1 MKRFL
6 LFLFVFIVLKTGA
19 QTYNNEWI
27 DYSKTYYK
35 FKIAATG
42 LYRINQSTLAGVG
55 LSGADVNNFQLWRNG
70 VEVPIYTS
78 KQSGTLAAGDYLEF
92 WGEMNDGKVD
102 NALYRVADFQ
112 INDQWSLQTDTASYF
127 LTLNPSTTN
136 KRLLPVESIIPGGA
150 VPESFF
156 MYTAGKYYREKRHG
170 GFSSQIESDYT
181 YSSAYDQAEG
191 WTSAAIA
198 NGATIATTFS
208 DLFVS
213 NDAGTPGIRVNLN
226 LAGDANKTRRFA
238 ATLNGTEIFNQELSF
253 YNYLK
258 LSASFDKSLVVTNSA
273 AFAIKNNTAETG
285 SDRMVIGKIELT
297 YPRQFN
303 FGGTSVQNFPF
314 ELTASGSAR
323 YLDITGFSSNG
334 GMPVLLDLT
343 NGRRYTAAAT
353 STGTSFKYYISPSAV
368 TAKMVLVSAAAS
380 NFGTINTIER
390 RDFVNYAL
398 AANQGDYLI
407 ISNELLNNNSS
418 SGTNPLSDYK
428 AYRSSVAGGGYRANI
443 YMIDQLVDQFAF
455 GIKKHPLSVRNFIL
469 WVRANYAL
477 PLKNVLLIG
486 RGMDYINYNAY
497 QSGVAAETLNMV
509 PTFGWPASDN
519 LFTATPGRSVPLTP
533 IGRLSVINSNE
544 VATYLNKV
552 KQYEQWYTFNSPTI
566 ADKSWMKNVVH
577 VVGAGSIDLTTLL
590 SGSLNNH
597 ARIIKDSLFAGNVTT
612 FVKSTADAVQQLSS
626 SHLAKL
632 MNDGVGLLTYFGH
645 SSATTL
651 EFNLDNPANYNNL
664 GKYPIFNVLGC
675 NAGSFFS
682 YSPNRLLT
690 HETLSEKYVLAPE
703 KGSIAFLASTHF
715 GIVHYL
721 DIYNQNHY
729 NALSR
734 TKYGATL
741 GEILDEGIK
750 NMFNVLTENDFYARF
765 QCEQY
770 TLHGDPAIRYYAGA
784 KPDYAIEDQLVKITP
799 GFVSLAET
807 SFLVDLAYVNIG
819 KAVKD
824 SITIEIKRTYPDLT
838 TEVVQRKRVLFTT
851 FKDSMTLQVPI
862 VPTRDKGINKI
873 AITLDADN
881 EIDELYESNNTITK
895 EVFIYE
901 DEARP
906 IYPEAF
912 SIVNKPEIK
921 LTISSANPF
930 AELRQYVVE
939 VDTTELFNSALKA
952 TRNISSSGGVFDTDM
967 PLSLVD
973 GRVYYWRVSPQ
984 PEDGQWKW
992 NVSSFIYMPSSDI
1005 GFNQSHVYQHFK
1017 SGYERLKLDSASRN
1031 TNYNFVHRNITVHS
1045 GILGYS
1051 YTQAAGFSVAI
1062 DDNPFIR
1069 SPCGQPGIIFNVLD
1083 SISLVPWLN
1092 NDATGGS
1099 VPGQYGSDNVCFAD
1113 RNWNFQYNLNT
1124 QSKRVSAAQFMDVI
1138 PDGSYVIVRN
1148 SSPAS
1153 ETPLAFVSNWQADAS
1168 ITGAGNTLY
1177 DKLKAQGFTTL
1188 DSFYRSRVFIFIY
1201 RKNRP
1206 EFTPQMVMSGGLA
1219 DPPDPITLRI
1229 DLDTKDTLGYITSPK
1244 FGPAKGWKRLYWNG
1258 RSLDNQ
1264 ANGDRPTV
1272 NVIGINN
1279 AGVETTLFSNLNV
1292 TQQDFD
1298 VSSVDATL
1306 YPYMKLR
1313 MTNRDSVYATPYQLN
1328 YWRLTFD
1335 PVPEGAV
1342 APNLYFSKKDT
1353 VDIGEPLKL
1362 GLGFKN
1368 ISAVGFSDSLKVKVT
1383 VTDRNNVENIIPV
1396 PKQEDLKSGA
1406 LLKLNV
1412 DIPTQSIP
1420 GLNRLYVNFNPD
1432 FDQPET
1438 SLFNNFAFSEFYVRP
1453 DSLNPVMDVTF
1464 DGVHI
1469 LNRDIVSAKP
1479 NILIKL
1485 KDDAKWMVL
1494 DQQDIMSVKLRYP
1507 DGTIKTFDFDSD
1519 TLTFTGAGVAPND
1532 NNSATITFKPWL
1544 LQDGEYELMVAGKD
1558 RSDNVAGNMEYRVA
1572 FQVINKPMISNML
1585 NYPNP
1590 FTTSTAFVFTLTGSE
1605 VPQNIRIQ
1613 ILTITGKVVREITKD
1628 ELGPLHIGNNITQ
1641 FKWDGTDQYGAK
1653 LANGVYLYRV
1663 ITNHQGKSLDKY
1675 KASGDNTDKY
1685 FNKGYGKMYLMR

>member
-35 FKIAATG
+35 LKVAATG
-42 LYRINQSTLAGVG
+42 LYRINQSTLSGVG
-55 LSGADVNNFQLWRNG
+55 LGGADVNNFQLWRNG

-78 KQSGTLAAGDYLEF
+78 KQSGTLSAGDYIEF

-112 INDQWSLQTDTASYF
+112 INDKWSLQTDTAAFF
-127 LTLNPSTTN
+127 LTLNPGAAN
-136 KRLLPVESIIPGGA
+136 KRLLPVESVIPGGA
-150 VPESFF
+150 IAESFF
-156 MYTAGKYYREKRHG
+156 MYTAGKYYRDKWHG

-181 YSSAYDQAEG
+181 YSSAYDQGEG
-191 WTSAAIA
+191 WTSAVIA
-198 NGATIATTFS
+198 NGGVLGYTFS
-208 DLFVS
+208 DLYLS
-213 NDAGTPGIRVNLN
+213 TEAGTPGITVNLN
-226 LAGDANKTRRFA
+226 LAGDANRPRRFA
-238 ATLNGTEIFNQELSF
+238 ATLNGTEIFNQEMSF

-258 LSASFDKSLVVTNSA
+258 LSAPFDKSLLSSNNA
-273 AFAIKNNTAETG
+273 AFVIRNNTAEAG
-285 SDRMVIGKIELT
+285 VDRMVVGKIELT

-303 FGGTSVQNFPF
+303 FGGTSVLNFPF
-314 ELTASGSAR
+314 ELSASSTSR
-323 YLDITGFSSNG
+323 YLDITGFSSGG

-343 NGRRYTAAAT
+343 NGRRYIAAAT
-353 STGTSFKYYISPSAV
+353 STGTSFKYYIGPSSS
-368 TAKMVLVSAAAS
+368 TARMVLISPASS
-380 NFGTINTIER
+380 NFRQVGSLER

-418 SGTNPLSDYK
+418 GGTNPLLDYK
-428 AYRSSVAGGGYRANI
+428 AYRSSAAGGGYRANI
-443 YMIDQLVDQFAF
+443 YMVDQLVDQFAF
-455 GIKKHPLSVRNFIL
+455 GIKRHPLSIRNFIL
-469 WVRANYAL
+469 WARVNFAL
-477 PLKNVLLIG
+477 PLKNVFLIG
-486 RGMDYINYNAY
+486 RGMDYLNYYYAQNLPNAE
-497 QSGVAAETLNMV
+497 VLNMV
-509 PTFGWPASDN
+509 PTFGYPASDN
-519 LFTATPGRSVPLTP
+519 LLTANPGRSLPLTP
-533 IGRLSVINSNE
+533 IGRLSVVNSNE
-544 VATYLNKV
+544 IANYLTKV
-552 KQYEQWYTFNSPTI
+552 KQYEQWYSFSSPTI
-566 ADKSWMKNVVH
+566 ADKAWMKNVVH

-597 ARIIKDSLFAGNVTT
+597 ARIIKDSLFAANVTT

-626 SHLAKL
+626 SYLAKL
-632 MNDGVGLLTYFGH
+632 MNEGVGLLTYFGH

-651 EFNLDNPANYNNL
+651 EFNLDNPANYNNQ

-675 NAGSFFS
+675 NAGGFFS
-682 YSPNRLLT
+682 YSPARLSV

-703 KGSIAFLASTHF
+703 KGAIAFLASTHF

-784 KPDYAIEDQLVKITP
+784 KPDYAIEDQLVKVSP
-799 GFVSLAET
+799 NFVSLAET
-807 SFLVDLAYVNIG
+807 KFDLSFQYVNIG
-819 KAVKD
+819 KSVKD
-824 SITIEIKRTYPDLT
+824 SITIEIKQTFPDQT
-838 TEVVQRKRVLFTT
+838 SAIIQRKRVLFTT
-851 FKDSMTLQVPI
+851 FKDSMSLEIPILQ
-862 VPTRDKGINKI
+862 TRDKGTHKI
-873 AITLDADN
+873 TITLDADN
-881 EIDELYESNNTITK
+881 EIAELYESNNTVTK
-895 EVFIYE
+895 EIVIYE

-906 IYPEAF
+906 VYPEAF
-912 SIVNKPEIK
+912 AIVNKPGIK
-921 LTISSANPF
+921 LNISSANPF
-930 AELRQYVVE
+930 AVLRQYVVE
-939 VDTTELFNSALKA
+939 VDTTEMFNSALKA
-952 TRNISSSGGVFDTDM
+952 TRNISSRGGVFDTDM

-992 NVSSFIYMPSSDI
+992 NVSSFIYMPSSEI

-1017 SGYERLKLDSASRN
+1017 SNYERLRLDSASRN
-1031 TNYNFVHRNITVHS
+1031 TNYNFVNRNITIHS
-1045 GILGYS
+1045 GILNHG
-1051 YTQAAGFSVAI
+1051 YTQAAGFAVDI
-1062 DDNPFIR
+1062 DDVPLVR

-1083 SISLVPWLN
+1083 SISLKAWLN
-1092 NDATGGS
+1092 NDASGGS
-1099 VPGQYGSDNVCFAD
+1099 VPGQYGSDNVCASD
-1113 RNWNFQYNLNT
+1113 RNWNFQYNLEI
-1124 QSKRVSAAQFMDVI
+1124 QSKRVSAAQFMDII

-1148 SSPAS
+1148 SQPNS
-1153 ETPLAFVSNWQADAS
+1153 ERPLAYVANWQADAS
-1168 ITGAGNTLY
+1168 VTGVGNTLY
-1177 DKLKAQGFTTL
+1177 DKLKAQGFNTL
-1188 DSFYRSRVFIFIY
+1188 DSFYKARVFVFVY

-1206 EFTPQMVMSGGLA
+1206 EFTPRIVFSTGLT
-1219 DPPDPITLRI
+1219 DPPNPISLRV
-1229 DLDTKDTLGYITSPK
+1229 DLQTKDTIGYITSPK

-1264 ANGDRPTV
+1264 TNGDRPTIS
-1272 NVIGINN
+1272 VIGVNN
-1279 AGVETTLFSNLNV
+1279 AGVETTLFSNLDV

-1298 VSSVDATL
+1298 VSSVNAEQ

-1313 MTNRDSVYATPYQLN
+1313 MVNRDSVYATPYQLN

-1368 ISAVGFSDSLKVKVT
+1368 ISPVGFSDSLKVKVT
-1383 VTDRNNVENIIPV
+1383 VTDKNNVEHIIPV

-1453 DSLNPVMDVTF
+1453 DSLNPAMDVTF
-1464 DGVHI
+1464 DGIHI

-1494 DQQDIMSVKLRYP
+1494 DQHDIVSVKLRYP

-1544 LQDGEYELMVAGKD
+1544 LQDGEYELMVAGRD

>member
-35 FKIAATG
+35 MKIAATG
-42 LYRINQSTLAGVG
+42 LYRINQSSLAGIG
-55 LSGADVNNFQLWRNG
+55 LAGADVNNFQLWRNG

-78 KQSGTLAAGDYLEF
+78 KQSGTLSTGDYIEF
-92 WGEMNDGKVD
+92 WGEMNDGKPD
-102 NALYRVADFQ
+102 NALYRMADFQ
-112 INDQWSLQTDTASYF
+112 INDQWSLQTDTAAFF
-127 LTLNPSTTN
+127 LTLNPGVTN
-136 KRLLPVESIIPGGA
+136 KRLLPVESVIPNGA
-150 VPESFF
+150 TAERFF

-170 GFSSQIESDYT
+170 GFSSQIENDYT

-191 WTSAAIA
+191 WTSLAIT
-198 NGATIATTFS
+198 NGSTLGYNFS

-213 NDAGTPGIRVNLN
+213 NEAGTPGIQVKLN
-226 LAGDANKTRRFA
+226 LAGDANKSRRFT
-238 ATLNGTEIFNQELSF
+238 ATLNGTEIFNQDISF

-258 LSASFDKSLVVTNSA
+258 LSASFDKSLVSA
-273 AFAIKNNTAETG
+273 GNANFVIKNNTAEAG
-285 SDRMVIGKIELT
+285 SDRMVIGKIEIT

-303 FGGTSVQNFPF
+303 FGGAAVQNFSF
-314 ELTASGSAR
+314 ELGASASGR
-323 YLDITGFSSNG
+323 YLDITGFSTNG

-353 STGTSFKYYISPSAV
+353 STASSFKYYIGPSAA
-368 TAKMVLVSAAAS
+368 TSKMVLVSPATANAGAVTT
-380 NFGTINTIER
+380 FER

-407 ISNELLNNNSS
+407 ISNELLNTNSS
-418 SGTNPLSDYK
+418 SGTNPLTDYK
-428 AYRSSVAGGGYRANI
+428 AYRSSATGGAYKANI

-469 WVRANYAL
+469 WARVNYAL
-477 PLKNVLLIG
+477 PLKNVFIIG
-486 RGMDYINYNAY
+486 RGTDYIDYSNY
-497 QSGVAAETLNMV
+497 QSAPGAEVLNMV

-519 LFTATPGRSVPLTP
+519 LFTANPGRSLPLTP
-533 IGRLSVINSNE
+533 IGRLAVINSNE
-544 VATYLNKV
+544 VANYLTKV
-552 KQYEQWYTFNSPTI
+552 KQYEQWYSFSSPTI
-566 ADKSWMKNVVH
+566 ADKAWMKNVVH

-626 SHLAKL
+626 SYLAKL

-645 SSATTL
+645 SSAATL
-651 EFNLDNPANYNNL
+651 EFNLDNPANYHNQ

-682 YSPNRLLT
+682 YAPGRLLT

-741 GEILDEGIK
+741 GEIIDEGIK

-765 QCEQY
+765 QCEQF

-784 KPDYAIEDQLVKITP
+784 KPDYAIEDQLVKVSP
-799 GFVSLAET
+799 NFVSLAET
-807 SFLVDLAYVNIG
+807 KFHLSFQYVNIG
-819 KAVKD
+819 KSVKD
-824 SITIEIKRTYPDLT
+824 SMTVEVKRTFPDLT
-838 TEVVQRKRVLFTT
+838 TEILQRKRVLFTT
-851 FKDSMTLQVPI
+851 FKDSISFDVPI
-862 VPTRDKGINKI
+862 VQSRDKGAHRI

-881 EIDELYESNNTITK
+881 EIDELYESNNTIVK

-906 IYPEAF
+906 IFPEAF
-912 SIVNKPEIK
+912 TIVNKPDIK

-930 AELRQYVVE
+930 AVLRQYVVE
-939 VDTTELFNSALKA
+939 VDTTEMFNSALKV

-967 PLSLVD
+967 PLGLVD

-992 NVSSFIYMPSSDI
+992 NVSSFIYLPSSDI
-1005 GFNQSHVYQHFK
+1005 GFNQSHVFQHFK
-1017 SGYERLKLDSASRN
+1017 SSYDRLKLDSVSRATSFGYVN
-1031 TNYNFVHRNITVHS
+1031 RSITIHS
-1045 GILGYS
+1045 GILGFSYS
-1051 YTQAAGFSVAI
+1051 QAPGFSVAI
-1062 DDNPFIR
+1062 DDNDFIR

-1083 SISLVPWLN
+1083 SISLMPWLN
-1092 NDATGGS
+1092 NDATNGS
-1099 VPGQYGSDNVCFAD
+1099 VPGQYGSDNVCFAN

-1124 QSKRVSAAQFMDVI
+1124 QSKRVSAAQFVDVI

-1148 SSPAS
+1148 SSPS
-1153 ETPLAFVSNWQADAS
+1153 VETPDAFVSNWQADAS
-1168 ITGAGNTLY
+1168 ITGVGNTLY
-1177 DKLKAQGFTTL
+1177 DKLKAHGFNTL
-1188 DSFYRSRVFIFIY
+1188 DSFYRTRVFIFVF

-1206 EFTPQMVMSGGLA
+1206 EFTPRIVMSGGLA
-1219 DPPDPITLRI
+1219 DPPDPISLRI
-1229 DLDTKDTLGYITSPK
+1229 DLQTKDTLGYITSPK

-1258 RSLDNQ
+1258 RVVDAQ
-1264 ANGDRPTV
+1264 ARGDRPTV

-1279 AGVETTLFSNLNV
+1279 AGVETTLFSNLDV

-1298 VSSVDATL
+1298 VSSVNATQ

-1313 MTNRDSVYATPYQLN
+1313 MTNRDSIYVTPYQLN
-1328 YWRLTFD
+1328 YWRLTYD
-1335 PVPEGAV
+1335 PVPEGAI
-1342 APNLYFSKKDT
+1342 APNLYLSKKDT
-1353 VDIGEPLKL
+1353 VDLGEPLKL
-1362 GLGFKN
+1362 GIGFKN
-1368 ISAVGFSDSLKVKVT
+1368 VSPVNFSDSLKVKVA
-1383 VTDRNNVENIIPV
+1383 VTDKNNVEHIIPV
-1396 PKQEDLKSGA
+1396 PRQEDLKSGA

-1412 DIPTQSIP
+1412 EIPTQTLS
-1420 GLNRLYVNFNPD
+1420 GHNRLYINFNPD

-1438 SLFNNFAFSEFYVRP
+1438 SLFNNFVFSDLYVRP
-1453 DSLNPVMDVTF
+1453 DSLNPAMDVTF
-1464 DGVHI
+1464 DGIHI

-1494 DQQDIMSVKLRYP
+1494 DQHDIVSVKLRYP

-1544 LQDGEYELMVAGKD
+1544 LQDGEYELMVAGRD

-1653 LANGVYLYRV
+1653 LGNGVYLYRV